1 MRDFTI
7 QVVLLMAALTGTNQA
22 VPGGCP
28 PGMRHVG
35 FGICVQQCN
44 GNAVCLGPGAIA
56 DSPMADSPAVHRP
69 EPSPC
74 PPGVSHVSC
83 MADPCEVARCPAH
96 PDAQCRAN
104 YCGGCNAEF
113 YDNHGSRVDCD
124 EVPSQC
130 PSGVEVFHCFANPC
144 DVTSCPAHPEATCQ
158 ANYCGGCNADFVDE
172 DGNQVDCN
180 ETDPMCPPGVPVFH
194 CFANPCDVTS
204 CPAHPEATCQAN
216 FCGGCNAEFFDEDG
230 NEVACD
236 ETAPAVCTENT
247 EPMPGEFVKQCEED
261 GSFSTKQCHGS
272 TGFCYCAHPQ
282 DGTIYRE
289 TGRRGEMEHDCEAY
303 WQTKAPAVCT
313 ENTEPMPGEFVKQC
327 EEDGSFSTKQC
338 HGSTGFCYCAHPQD
352 GTIYRETGRR
362 GEMEHDCQTYWQTKA
377 PAVCTENTEPMPG
390 EFVKQ
395 CEEDGSFS
403 TKQCHGSTGF
413 CYCAHPQDGTIYRET
428 GRRGEMEHDCQ
439 NYWQTKAPAVCTENT
454 EPMPGE
460 FVKQCEEDGSFSTKQ
475 CHGSTGFCYCAHPQD
490 GTIYRETG
498 RRGEMEHDCQNYWQT
513 KAPAVCAENTEP
525 MPGEFVKQCEED
537 GSFSTKQCHG
547 FTGFCYCAHPQDG
560 TIYRETGRR
569 GEMEHDCEAYWQ
581 TKVCGENSH
590 FDTCGHGECQP
601 TCENPA
607 PICTQVCIAGCQCD
621 DGFALH
627 DGRCI
632 PMSQCEGG
640 QHDFERP
647 GTCPAPLSEAECQLP
662 RPFRICTADGDC
674 YRGEKCCDNGCGG
687 ALECKRPMR
696 GPMRPKPGTCPAPER
711 DTACRRGGRSE
722 CDGDSDCPRRQKC
735 CSDGCVR
742 ICQNPAPTSVCSE
755 NSHFDTCGHGECQ
768 PTCENPAPICTQVCI
783 AGCQCDDG
791 FALHDG
797 RCIPMSQCEGGED
810 DFAFPERPG
819 TCPAPSL
826 SDADCSGLRLH
837 RVCSMDAECQIGEKC
852 CDIGCGQECVRVRGR
867 RPVPDRP
874 FPERPGTCP
883 TPSLIMGDAD
893 CSGPRRYRVCTMDVD
908 CRRGEKCCENGCGV
922 KECIRLNR
930 RPMRGKPGTCPAPS
944 PLLSRDCTR
953 GRRNQCEGDF
963 ECPSRQ
969 KCCLD
974 GCVKVCQNPT
984 PRIGPGR
991 RRPVLA
997 GRTDSVI
1004 TPEPDTN
1011 GVAAAFREHGI
1022 VPDVI
1027 DTAPTVAA
1035 EVTYNVTDDGVN
1047 STSIV
1052 DFGNELTP
1060 TLVKSP
1066 PLVTWPVD
1074 DGALYTLIMTDPD
1087 APSRAKPR
1095 FREFHHWLVGN
1106 IPGNEIQNGETLSQY
1121 IGSAPPKRR
1130 GLHRYV
1136 FLVYRQPGAL
1146 DFDERRLG
1154 NTSMAHRGRFRTRA
1168 FVSKYNLG
1176 DPVAGNFYQAQWD
1189 DWVPRLYAAMRQ

>member
-1 MRDFTI
+1 MPGEFVKQCEEDGSFSTKQCHGSTGFCYCAHPQDGTI
-7 QVVLLMAALTGTNQA
+7 YRETGRRGEMEHDCQNYWQTKA
-22 VPGGCP
+22 P
-28 PGMRHVG
+28 
-35 FGICVQQCN
+35 
-44 GNAVCLGPGAIA
+44 AVCTENTEPMPGEF
-56 DSPMADSPAVHRP
+56 VKQ
-69 EPSPC
+69 
-74 PPGVSHVSC
+74 
-83 MADPCEVARCPAH
+83 CEEDGSFSTKQCHGSTGFCYCAH
-96 PDAQCRAN
+96 PQDGTIYRETGRRGEMEHDCRN
-104 YCGGCNAEF
+104 YWQT
-113 YDNHGSRVDCD
+113 R
-124 EVPSQC
+124 
-130 PSGVEVFHCFANPC
+130 
-144 DVTSCPAHPEATCQ
+144 
-158 ANYCGGCNADFVDE
+158 
-172 DGNQVDCN
+172 
-180 ETDPMCPPGVPVFH
+180 
-194 CFANPCDVTS
+194 
-204 CPAHPEATCQAN
+204 
-216 FCGGCNAEFFDEDG
+216 
-230 NEVACD
+230 
-236 ETAPAVCTENT
+236 APAVCTENT

-362 GEMEHDCQTYWQTKA
+362 GEMEHDCQTYWQTRA

-428 GRRGEMEHDCQ
+428 GRRGETEHDCQ
-439 NYWQTKAPAVCTENT
+439 T
-454 EPMPGE
+454 
-460 FVKQCEEDGSFSTKQ
+460 
-475 CHGSTGFCYCAHPQD
+475 
-490 GTIYRETG
+490 
-498 RRGEMEHDCQNYWQT
+498 
-513 KAPAVCAENTEP
+513 
-525 MPGEFVKQCEED
+525 
-537 GSFSTKQCHG
+537 
-547 FTGFCYCAHPQDG
+547 
-560 TIYRETGRR
+560 
-569 GEMEHDCEAYWQ
+569 YWQ

-601 TCENPA
+601 TCENPS

-632 PMSQCEGG
+632 HMSQCEGG
-640 QHDFERP
+640 GDDFGLDPPMCPPGVHVFNCFANPCDVASCPAHPEATCQANYCGGCNAKFFDEDGNQVDCDKAERP

-711 DTACRRGGRSE
+711 DTACSRGDRSE

-742 ICQNPAPTSVCSE
+742 ICQNPAPTSVCGE

-768 PTCENPAPICTQVCI
+768 PTCENPTPICTQVCI

-826 SDADCSGLRLH
+826 SDADCSGLRLY

-867 RPVPDRP
+867 RPVPGGP

-883 TPSLIMGDAD
+883 TPSLSDAD
-893 CSGPRRYRVCTMDVD
+893 CSGPRRYRVCTMDVG

-930 RPMRGKPGTCPAPS
+930 RPMRSKPGTCPAPS

-1004 TPEPDTN
+1004 TPEPDSN

-1047 STSIV
+1047 STSSV

-1066 PLVTWPVD
+1066 PVVTWPVD

-1121 IGSAPPKRR
+1121 IGSAPPRRR

-1154 NTSMAHRGRFRTRA
+1154 NTSMAHRGLFRTRA